1 MNNNVN
7 NNLKNNPN
15 NSMKNNTNNSMKNN
29 TNSSMKNNANNSMK
43 NNANNSMKNNT
54 NSSMKNNANNS
65 MKNNTNSSMK
75 NNPNN
80 MGSNTPYVYID
91 RKDITRMEKSAK
103 RTIAG
108 TSDGCIRTVQSK
120 GSFQY
125 YKKMQSDEK
134 YTYVRKEDM
143 EEARGLAQ
151 RKYAKDFLKAA
162 QKAKEELKIL
172 NSIDPYK
179 TLTQVYDSMP
189 IQRKAIVAPYIADND
204 SIIEK
209 WKDEK
214 AAMIRDYWINKSSDN
229 PIDSI
234 RSVKRILSNTKSTA
248 KSHGKS
254 TDQSHG
260 KSTDQSHSKSHN
272 KSNISSILI
281 PDNIFSEGNNFITEQ
296 GEIVRSKSEA
306 IIADKLN
313 LLKIPYF
320 YEVPKFLNGIGYI
333 KPDFT
338 ILNPFTLKEYYWEHF
353 GLMDNPDY
361 EENALH
367 KIEIFS
373 ANGICLGCG
382 LIISFET
389 KIHPL
394 DTSYIS
400 TMINTFLL
408 SKESPS
414 L

>member
-1 MNNNVN
+1 MISTTKILQTTHLIERKNIMNNNSN
-7 NNLKNNPN
+7 NNMNSSIKNIA
-15 NSMKNNTNNSMKNN
+15 NSNLNSSIKNIANSNL
-29 TNSSMKNNANNSMK
+29 NSSMKNIAN
-43 NNANNSMKNNT
+43 
-54 NSSMKNNANNS
+54 
-65 MKNNTNSSMK
+65 
-75 NNPNN
+75 
-80 MGSNTPYVYID
+80 SNTPYTYID
-91 RKDITRMEKSAK
+91 RKDITRMEKTAK

-108 TSDGCIRTVQSK
+108 TSEGCLRTVRSK

-143 EEARGLAQ
+143 EEARELAQ

-162 QKAKEELKIL
+162 QKAKEEIKMI
-172 NSIDPYK
+172 NSTDPYK

-189 IQRKAIVAPYIADND
+189 IQRKAIVTPFITDKD

-209 WKDEK
+209 WKKEK
-214 AAMIRDYWINKSSDN
+214 EVMIRDYWINKSSDN
-229 PIDSI
+229 PLDSI
-234 RSVKRILSNTKSTA
+234 RSEKRFLDDNGLTA
-248 KSHGKS
+248 KSPGKS
-254 TDQSHG
+254 HDRSH
-260 KSTDQSHSKSHN
+260 DR
-272 KSNISSILI
+272 SNISTILL
-281 PDNIFSEGNNFITEQ
+281 PDHKLSEGNNFITEQ
-296 GEIVRSKSEA
+296 GEIVRSKSEK

-373 ANGICLGCG
+373 ANGIYLGCG

-408 SKESPS
+408 SKDSPS
-414 L
+414 AISVHSHLL

>member
-7 NNLKNNPN
+7 NNLTNNTN
-15 NSMKNNTNNSMKNN
+15 SSMKNNTNNSMKNN
-29 TNSSMKNNANNSMK
+29 TNSSMKNNA
-43 NNANNSMKNNT
+43 
-54 NSSMKNNANNS
+54 
-65 MKNNTNSSMK
+65 NSSMK

-108 TSDGCIRTVQSK
+108 TSDGCLRTVQSK

-189 IQRKAIVAPYIADND
+189 IQRKAIVAPYIADKD

-209 WKDEK
+209 WKEEK

-234 RSVKRILSNTKSTA
+234 RSEKRFLDN
-248 KSHGKS
+248 
-254 TDQSHG
+254 
-260 KSTDQSHSKSHN
+260 N
-272 KSNISSILI
+272 KSNISNILI
-281 PDNIFSEGNNFITEQ
+281 PDHIFSEGNNFITEQ

-408 SKESPS
+408 SKKPQSAVS
-414 L
+414 IHSRLL

>member
-1 MNNNVN
+1 
-7 NNLKNNPN
+7 
-15 NSMKNNTNNSMKNN
+15 
-29 TNSSMKNNANNSMK
+29 
-43 NNANNSMKNNT
+43 
-54 NSSMKNNANNS
+54 
-65 MKNNTNSSMK
+65 
-75 NNPNN
+75 
-80 MGSNTPYVYID
+80 
-91 RKDITRMEKSAK
+91 
-103 RTIAG
+103 
-108 TSDGCIRTVQSK
+108 
-120 GSFQY
+120 
-125 YKKMQSDEK
+125 
-134 YTYVRKEDM
+134 M

-189 IQRKAIVAPYIADND
+189 IQRKAIVAPYIADKD

-209 WKDEK
+209 WKEEK

-234 RSVKRILSNTKSTA
+234 RSEKRFLDN
-248 KSHGKS
+248 
-254 TDQSHG
+254 
-260 KSTDQSHSKSHN
+260 N
-272 KSNISSILI
+272 KSNISNILI
-281 PDNIFSEGNNFITEQ
+281 PDHIFSEGNNFITEQ

-408 SKESPS
+408 SKKPQSAVS
-414 L
+414 IHSRLL